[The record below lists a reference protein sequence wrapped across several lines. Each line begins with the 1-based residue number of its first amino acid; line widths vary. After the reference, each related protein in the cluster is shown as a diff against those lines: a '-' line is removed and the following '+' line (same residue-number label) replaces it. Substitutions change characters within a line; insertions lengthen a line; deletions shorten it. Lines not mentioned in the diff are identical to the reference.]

1 MAMRGGKETR
11 SYPKSCSEVFSAI
24 TRALEDFK
32 IRVTDKDEKAGT
44 IRAATGFSLLS
55 TGGNVS
61 IEVKSGADT
70 KETAVTISIEPKM
83 KTVLTDWG
91 QASRE
96 VRRIFNKTEEQL
108 GIEPAE
114 TGGGVKEKMGTGKVK
129 QSNTCPSC
137 GKRVVATDKF
147 CQNCGAKL
155 K

>member
-1 MAMRGGKETR
+1 MGMRGGKETR
-11 SYPKSCSEVFSAI
+11 SYPKSSSEVFSAI
-24 TRALEDFK
+24 TRVLKDLK
-32 IRVTDKDEKAGT
+32 IGVIDKDEKAGT
-44 IRAATGFSLLS
+44 ISAAAGFSLFS

-96 VRRIFNKTEEQL
+96 VRRIFNKMEEHL

-114 TGGGVKEKMGTGKVK
+114 VIGGVEGKMGTEKVK

-137 GKRVVATDKF
+137 DQRVGVTDKF

>member
-1 MAMRGGKETR
+1 MGMRGGKETR
-11 SYPKSCSEVFSAI
+11 SYPKSFSEVFAAV
-24 TRALEDFK
+24 TRALENLK
-32 IRVTDKDEKAGT
+32 IGVINKDEKAGT
-44 IRAATGFSLLS
+44 ISADTGFSLFS
-55 TGGNVS
+55 TGGNLS
-61 IEVKSGADT
+61 IEVKSVPDT
-70 KETAVTISIEPKM
+70 KETAVSISIEPKM

-96 VRRIFNKTEEQL
+96 VRRIFNKMEEHL

-114 TGGGVKEKMGTGKVK
+114 AGGEVKEKVGTEKAK

-137 GKRVVATDKF
+137 GQHVEATDKF

>member
-1 MAMRGGKETR
+1 MGVRGGKETR
-11 SYPKSCSEVFSAI
+11 GYPKSSSEVFSAI
-24 TRALEDFK
+24 TRALEDLK
-32 IRVTDKDEKAGT
+32 IGVIDKDEKAGT
-44 IRAATGFSLLS
+44 IRAATGFSLFS

-61 IEVKSGADT
+61 IEVKPVPDT
-70 KETAVTISIEPKM
+70 KETAVSISIEPKM

-96 VRRIFNKTEEQL
+96 VKRIFSKMEEHL

-114 TGGGVKEKMGTGKVK
+114 AIGGVKEKMETGKVK

-137 GKRVVATDKF
+137 GQRVGPTDKF
-147 CQNCGAKL
+147 CQHCGAKL